1 MKLASREAPKNC
13 VSHNY
18 VKQNRKFQEKCYNCE
33 NKGHVAKDYW
43 SNKKDVESNIATSNL
58 NEKIEEDWDVKASFA
73 MEKEELSLIITLRE

>member
-1 MKLASREAPKNC
+1 M
-13 VSHNY
+13 
-18 VKQNRKFQEKCYNCE
+18 
-33 NKGHVAKDYW
+33 AKDCW